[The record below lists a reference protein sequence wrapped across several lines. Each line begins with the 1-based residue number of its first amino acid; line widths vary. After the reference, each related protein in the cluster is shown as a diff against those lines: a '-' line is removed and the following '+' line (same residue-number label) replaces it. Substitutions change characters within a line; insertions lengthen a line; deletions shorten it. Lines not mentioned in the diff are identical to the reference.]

1 MLDATEVIE
10 LFFKHLE
17 IKNISAGEVIFR
29 KEEKGDI
36 MFALIEGEVE
46 LWLNDKVVET
56 IHQHDVFGEG
66 ALVQL
71 DHDRITTAIAKTDCQ
86 LAELNQE
93 RFLFL
98 LQETPLFAL
107 EIVRSLSTRLRKIK
121 QKTSI

>member
-1 MLDATEVIE
+1 MLDAAEVTE

-17 IKNISAGEVIFR
+17 IKDISAGEVIFK
-29 KEEKGDI
+29 KEERGDI

-71 DHDRITTAIAKTDCQ
+71 EHDRFTTAIAKTDCRIT
-86 LAELNQE
+86 ELNKE
-93 RFLFL
+93 KFLFL

-107 EIVRSLSTRLRKIK
+107 NIVRSLSSRLRKIK
-121 QKTSI
+121 ERN